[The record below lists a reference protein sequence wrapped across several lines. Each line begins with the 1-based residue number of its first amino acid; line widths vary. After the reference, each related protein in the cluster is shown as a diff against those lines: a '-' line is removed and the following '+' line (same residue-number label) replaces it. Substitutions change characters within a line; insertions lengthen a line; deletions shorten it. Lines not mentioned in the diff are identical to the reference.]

1 MDTAL
6 CYLYPIEEKQV
17 DDFGDGTGI
26 KMHRSSRLCFPA
38 IPIIPPQGSKFR
50 AAVGLPADYDFEELE
65 FATACNVDSMRETLL
80 LFGQP
85 NDITFTPVGLMLR
98 FAEGIDS
105 LRNLV
110 RSSDGTL
117 TVDERAAALV
127 CSTAQ
132 LGGLLFSIIASCFAL
147 FTLAFIPVFVAIGVC
162 CCQMASATR
171 RRREARAKRAGY
183 GRVAEE

>member
-1 MDTAL
+1 MLLT
-6 CYLYPIEEKQV
+6 
-17 DDFGDGTGI
+17 
-26 KMHRSSRLCFPA
+26 RLPPLA
-38 IPIIPPQGSKFR
+38 VPIIPPQGSKFR

-183 GRVAEE
+183 GRVAEG

>member
-1 MDTAL
+1 MPLT
-6 CYLYPIEEKQV
+6 
-17 DDFGDGTGI
+17 
-26 KMHRSSRLCFPA
+26 RLPSLA
-38 IPIIPPQGSKFR
+38 VPIIPPQGIKFR
-50 AAVGLPADYDFEELE
+50 ALVGLPQDYDFEELE
-65 FATACNVDSMRETLL
+65 FASACNVDSMKETLL
-80 LFGQP
+80 IFGQP

-171 RRREARAKRAGY
+171 RRREARAKRGGY
-183 GRVAEE
+183 GRVAEG

>member
-1 MDTAL
+1 
-6 CYLYPIEEKQV
+6 
-17 DDFGDGTGI
+17 
-26 KMHRSSRLCFPA
+26 
-38 IPIIPPQGSKFR
+38 
-50 AAVGLPADYDFEELE
+50 
-65 FATACNVDSMRETLL
+65 MRETLL

-117 TVDERAAALV
+117 TVDERAASLV

-132 LGGLLFSIIASCFAL
+132 LGYANPAPLRHAPAKPRLSNFRLRAQGSALLDHRLVLCPVLLSRDSGLRGHRCLLLPDGRGDAAPTRGARQAS
-147 FTLAFIPVFVAIGVC
+147 
-162 CCQMASATR
+162 
-171 RRREARAKRAGY
+171 
-183 GRVAEE
+183 RVW